1 MACAA
6 WTTCCFGRGDSAA
19 AVGVTGQNF
28 IYETPPTLSLE
39 YIARRAR
46 THTHLLCT
54 HRLARLLLFSF
65 VYISLLFGEH
75 ILTYIRHWPGNRL
88 LFSANKL
95 KQHRYTRRTCCF
107 ILLLERVLLLTQ
119 LHPLHNTR
127 TPIYTPFLR
136 YPDAVFPPL
145 VEKLKVGSHFAPFV
159 HILLVPTA
167 QIFPADNRSGN
178 EPAPA
183 ELRSTISSARI
194 REYNFGGGAH
204 SA

>member
-145 VEKLKVGSHFAPFV
+145 VEKLKVGSHFAPPLRPHPSRPDCTNFSSRQSQWQRAC
-159 HILLVPTA
+159 T
-167 QIFPADNRSGN
+167 RR
-178 EPAPA
+178 A
-183 ELRSTISSARI
+183 EINDQHRKNSRINFWWRST
-194 REYNFGGGAH
+194 
-204 SA
+204 